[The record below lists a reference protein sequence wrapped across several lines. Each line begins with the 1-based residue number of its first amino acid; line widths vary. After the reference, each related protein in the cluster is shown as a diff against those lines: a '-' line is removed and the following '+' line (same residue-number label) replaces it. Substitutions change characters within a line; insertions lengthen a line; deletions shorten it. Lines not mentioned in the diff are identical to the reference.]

1 MINNKKTKLQQKRT
15 ITSLGIILTSLGLAY
30 APIPGLQQTVIIVSG
45 SELQEPL
52 KQLETKFEK
61 ENPKIKLD
69 LKFQGSQEII
79 NKFIDNINDF
89 TPTILIPANGEK
101 LTELTNRY
109 QATNSDQPFYNQP
122 QPIAKTMLVGIAW
135 QERGK
140 VLFPDGRFN
149 WDRVEKA
156 MQSANWSGVG
166 GTSDW
171 GSFDFVTTNP
181 TRSNSGQLTMS
192 LWSQSKAGGNLNI
205 STFNNAAVESLFGL
219 VKRSVYQP
227 PRSTDI
233 LLEEF
238 IAKGANDADVA
249 TVYESIAL
257 HRWEQARKTQGKPY
271 QIYYLN
277 PTIETVSTAAIVKR
291 NVNQRTAKA
300 AQKFIDFLAEK
311 PQQSIFVQ
319 YGFRPTNNSVDLK
332 TVPNS
337 PWNQNIPGAE
347 INVSVEKT
355 SPPDTKIFGEIQ
367 RLWERAN
374 W

>member
-1 MINNKKTKLQQKRT
+1 MNNKSQTKKRNRT
-15 ITSLGIILTSLGLAY
+15 ITSLGIILASLGLAY

-52 KQLETKFEK
+52 KQLETQFEQ
-61 ENPKIKLD
+61 ENPNIKIE
-69 LKFQGSQEII
+69 LKFQGSQEIV
-79 NKFIDNINDF
+79 NKFIDNQNDF

-101 LTELTNRY
+101 LTELSNRY
-109 QATNSDQPFYNQP
+109 QATNSDNPFYDKP
-122 QPIAKTMLVGIAW
+122 QPIAKTILVGIAW

-166 GTSDW
+166 GASDW

-192 LWSQSKAGGNLNI
+192 LWAQSKAGAKLNS
-205 STFNNAAVESLFGL
+205 STFNNTAVESLFGL

-277 PTIETVSTAAIVKR
+277 PTIETISTAAIVKR
-291 NVNQRTAKA
+291 NVDGGTANA
-300 AQKFIDFLAEK
+300 AQKFLGFLTEK
-311 PQQSIFVQ
+311 EQQAVFVQ
-319 YGFRPTNNSVDLK
+319 YGFRPANNSVDLK

-347 INVSVEKT
+347 VNLSVKK
-355 SPPDTKIFGEIQ
+355 SAPPDTKIFGEIQ

-374 W
+374 

>member
-15 ITSLGIILTSLGLAY
+15 ITSLGIILASLGLAY

-52 KQLETKFEK
+52 KQLETQFEK
-61 ENPKIKLD
+61 QNPNIQLD
-69 LKFQGSQEII
+69 LKFQGSQEIV
-79 NKFIDNINDF
+79 NKFIDNRNDF

-109 QATNSDQPFYNQP
+109 QAINSDQPFYNQP

-140 VLFPDGRFN
+140 VLFPDGSFN

-156 MQSANWSGVG
+156 MQSGNWSEVDGAK
-166 GTSDW
+166 DW

-291 NVNQRTAKA
+291 NVNQGTAKA

-374 W
+374 

>member
-52 KQLETKFEK
+52 KQLETQFEK
-61 ENPKIKLD
+61 QNPNIQLD
-69 LKFQGSQEII
+69 LKFQGSQEIV
-79 NKFIDNINDF
+79 NKFIDNRNDF

-149 WDRVEKA
+149 WNRVEKA
-156 MQSANWSGVG
+156 MQSGNWSGVG
-166 GTSDW
+166 GAKDW

-205 STFNNAAVESLFGL
+205 STFNNPAVESLFGL

-238 IAKGANDADVA
+238 IAKGPNDADVA

-257 HRWEQARKTQGKPY
+257 HRWEQARKTQEKPY

-277 PTIETVSTAAIVKR
+277 PTIETVTTAAIVR
-291 NVNQRTAKA
+291 
-300 AQKFIDFLAEK
+300 
-311 PQQSIFVQ
+311 
-319 YGFRPTNNSVDLK
+319 
-332 TVPNS
+332 
-337 PWNQNIPGAE
+337 
-347 INVSVEKT
+347 
-355 SPPDTKIFGEIQ
+355 
-367 RLWERAN
+367 
-374 W
+374 

>member
-1 MINNKKTKLQQKRT
+1 MNAKRNQSQQQNRV
-15 ITSLGIILTSLGLAY
+15 ITSISIILASLGLAY
-30 APIPGLQQTVIIVSG
+30 APVPGLQQTVIIVSG

-52 KQLETKFEK
+52 KQLETQFEK
-61 ENPKIKLD
+61 ENPNIKLE

-79 NKFIDNINDF
+79 NKFIDNRNDF

-101 LTELTNRY
+101 LKELNTRY
-109 QATNSDQPFYNQP
+109 QATNSENPFYDQPL
-122 QPIAKTMLVGIAW
+122 PIAKTILVGIAW
-135 QERGK
+135 PERGK
-140 VLFPDGRFN
+140 VLFPDGNFR

-156 MQSANWSGVG
+156 MEAVNWDGIG
-166 GTSDW
+166 GERDW

-192 LWSQSKAGGNLNI
+192 LWAQSKTGGNLNS
-205 STFNNAAVESLFGL
+205 STFNNSAVESLFAL

-238 IAKGANDADVA
+238 IAKGPNDADIA

-257 HRWEQARKTQGKPY
+257 HRWQQARSTQSKPY

-277 PTIETVSTAAIVKR
+277 PTIETISTAGIVRR
-291 NVNQRTAKA
+291 NVNQGTANA
-300 AQKFIDFLAEK
+300 ARKFLEFLTEK
-311 PQQSIFVQ
+311 QQQAVFVQ
-319 YGFRPTNNSVDLK
+319 YGFRPANNSVDLK

-347 INVSVEKT
+347 VNLSVKKT
-355 SPPDTKIFGEIQ
+355 PPPDTKIFGEIQ

-374 W
+374 